1 MYKVY
6 LWCVQVH
13 RRDDQQREPPTYVCR
28 TQVGKTGSDGHP
40 SGTQQGM
47 CRAGGLCQ
55 KKRKGKERNPIPI
68 PSSNSNSIPRD
79 IDIYPKKKKK
89 KKDGNPPSCCAVCAI
104 LLPPL
109 PVRPSR
115 FPGSFNALQSK
126 PMSESMS
133 HATQQWKP
141 ARPPPRR
148 PIIAQTSSTA
158 LPRPAVHVRHLDS
171 VMQPLIGLFL
181 GSRLACLV
189 FVFRVRP
196 WSLRGGGGAGQSQA
210 PMALCAAMSCVEP
223 MCEQGASTPTV
234 PALAAAK
241 HRRRGS
247 ARFASPHRTR
257 GSKPGLVKLLMTLDA
272 AKVVVF
278 VFSQPCGDRDRVA
291 CRRRRRACRFCIRQE
306 VPRLG
311 S

>member
-1 MYKVY
+1 M
-6 LWCVQVH
+6 
-13 RRDDQQREPPTYVCR
+13 
-28 TQVGKTGSDGHP
+28 
-40 SGTQQGM
+40 SGGWFVPKEKK
-47 CRAGGLCQ
+47 G
-55 KKRKGKERNPIPI
+55 KRKEP
-68 PSSNSNSIPRD
+68 NSHSKLQLQLHPEIW
-79 IDIYPKKKKK
+79 IYIQKKKKK
-89 KKDGNPPSCCAVCAI
+89 KKGNPPSCCAVCAI

-133 HATQQWKP
+133 HATQQLKP
-141 ARPPPRR
+141 ARPRPLR
-148 PIIAQTSSTA
+148 PIIAQTSPTA
-158 LPRPAVHVRHLDS
+158 LPRPAVHVRHLNS

-196 WSLRGGGGAGQSQA
+196 WSLRGGGGAGQPQA
-210 PMALCAAMSCVEP
+210 PMALCAAMSCVKP

-247 ARFASPHRTR
+247 ARFASPHRPR
-257 GSKPGLVKLLMTLDA
+257 GSKPGLVKLLMMLDA

>member
-1 MYKVY
+1 MSKIRPKIAPQSATSRRPGIRGQFGCMDRVTKRHLICFQPRNYNKRKIGSVMYKVY

-40 SGTQQGM
+40 SATQQGM

-79 IDIYPKKKKK
+79 IDIYPKRKKEKK
-89 KKDGNPPSCCAVCAI
+89 RGNPPSCCAVCAI

-133 HATQQWKP
+133 HATQQLKP
-141 ARPPPRR
+141 ARPRPRR
-148 PIIAQTSSTA
+148 PIIA
-158 LPRPAVHVRHLDS
+158 
-171 VMQPLIGLFL
+171 
-181 GSRLACLV
+181 
-189 FVFRVRP
+189 
-196 WSLRGGGGAGQSQA
+196 
-210 PMALCAAMSCVEP
+210 
-223 MCEQGASTPTV
+223 
-234 PALAAAK
+234 
-241 HRRRGS
+241 
-247 ARFASPHRTR
+247 
-257 GSKPGLVKLLMTLDA
+257 
-272 AKVVVF
+272 
-278 VFSQPCGDRDRVA
+278 
-291 CRRRRRACRFCIRQE
+291 
-306 VPRLG
+306 
-311 S
+311 